1 MLGSLLLVS
10 VEKADVVHAAVRQ
23 TGEGQQGR
31 LIYLRGEIRGGGEGG
46 NEGGLNRP
54 SSMAWD
60 GTAEVLYVSETGDNA
75 ISSYKLG

>member
-1 MLGSLLLVS
+1 MVS
-10 VEKADVVHAAVRQ
+10 VEKDNVVHAAVRQ

-31 LIYLRGEIRGGGEGG
+31 LIYLRGEIGGEGG
-46 NEGGLNRP
+46 KEGRLNRP

-60 GTAEVLYVSETGDNA
+60 ETAEVLYVSETGDNA